1 MFTIYTF
8 GDLHLFADGIR
19 AVSMLFDP
27 LNTNFWVGGGAS
39 FGVGKLAVIALMFT
53 LAIVAIKGIAE
64 QSVRVDH
71 ILILLILFNVMFV
84 PKTRLQ
90 IEDVM
95 GGQVTAVDEV
105 PIVIAAVG
113 GIVSHMS
120 YEIAMTF
127 ETVFQLPSGGGSGD
141 WVSGWQGLDLGGG
154 ASPGLH
160 SPLRMLLDIRKIQP
174 DQAGIGLMTNISQ
187 YARNCTD
194 TGFSRADWMSSPA
207 KMDYLLDNP
216 GTGQTQTYDASASVM
231 SPLIPCAQAAVTIRG
246 QLDAYFSSAGAGLAA
261 RFSDQLCQQGETK
274 PGYTGGATSSCESD
288 QHEMAYDQL
297 MPALQTAGISAAS
310 FMQDLLFS
318 QLVRSTMHCGEQA
331 NEESFRTCV
340 SMMVSANE
348 QTRVQ
353 NAAAGSGFAK
363 IMLTAMNLFLF
374 LFYTLTPIISIVML
388 AAGLAGVGIAGKFL
402 LFGVWAHSW
411 LPVAVVI
418 DFFIEASVRQEL
430 HNYSISLLRGS
441 FDGDRFYDIIADHIS
456 LGADLLAATPLVTLA
471 VLSGSIFSLTSM
483 ASRISGKDHVDETMA
498 APAAY
503 RNGPIADLSYD
514 KITTPA
520 SQANSI
526 ASGSGAVA
534 FASQDAVATQTKVS
548 SSAIG
553 EGVKEYSQRQS
564 ASLQGRSNVAIT
576 SGMESTFGAIERAQN
591 STRLT
596 GAESTSLDYLQKS
609 GYHILNKAGITQG
622 VDDTVAGSTGAALSV
637 AAGLDAK
644 AQAKALEAA
653 SIGIGAKAG
662 WDAKRTAQLTSALKD
677 AAGLTEEGALQSGSD
692 AALRNQEMAT
702 RAREAV
708 QTLDSE
714 SGKKLSHGARLS
726 QEAVRA
732 SDSTSQIAD
741 AQRTMRQLGFGQQMG
756 MVDAFVS
763 KLRTD
768 AGYASR
774 MNDPQMGVDR
784 LMLNAATEAN
794 AAGANGGAIL
804 QAYREDYARQLA
816 FFSKDKHLT
825 STHPE
830 AASAVSKIQ
839 AMANTMTGVVNENG
853 ESGFAASAMVNWL
866 KDTQS
871 HFAAPPT
878 DNRVRQGAEGDI
890 ARIGSQ
896 TPGYDTLQDSA
907 QRLRSEGAQGIATT
921 RQGISSPSQ
930 AAYDRRR
937 QQIEGGYGDR
947 AAQVSDEYA
956 ATPEVAAAHAKVAE
970 QRAAARNRGD
980 VGMIDSAAT
989 VTGGL
994 DKGLGL
1000 VTAGSQFVR
1009 DAGGE
1014 ALQWAMGRPTDANE
1028 ARAAKAANEGLSR
1041 AANDPGLSSFL
1052 GSDPQA
1058 WKYYAA
1064 QYADSHKESN
1074 WSPNAGVMK
1083 QMADTLGPERAAEIA
1098 ARAQLMSSG
1107 DYAPQSAR
1115 DTARELTSNAGSDI
1129 PTGVPPGVSTM
1140 TPNDMDRMEGD
1151 GGFQPPAPPA
1161 PGRGSRARSGAA
1173 AEGTRYAGTPLAAFA
1188 GSESKRKMMDTVY
1201 DAAVEG
1207 GVDPA
1212 LALAVAAR
1220 ESSFNPGAVSPAGAQ
1235 GLMQLMPGTAAAYGV
1250 TDSFDPE
1257 QNAAGGVAYLKHL
1270 SEKYDGNLD
1279 LVLAGYNAG
1288 ETKVRKHGNQVPPF
1302 EETEKYVDIVG
1313 ESYARI
1319 AASFDE
1325 QDQRGGTGGGF

>member
-8 GDLHLFADGIR
+8 GDMHLFADGIR

-27 LNTNFWVGGGAS
+27 LNTNFWVGGGSS

-53 LAIVAIKGIAE
+53 LAIVAVKGIAE
-64 QSVRVDH
+64 QTVRVDH
-71 ILILLILFNVMFV
+71 ILILLILFNIMFV

-95 GGQVTAVDEV
+95 SGQVAAVDEV
-105 PIVIAAVG
+105 PMIIAAVG

-127 ETVFQLPSGGGSGD
+127 ETVFQIPSGGGAGD

-154 ASPGLH
+154 ASPGLN
-160 SPLRMLLDIRKIQP
+160 SPLRLLLSARSVQP
-174 DQAGIGLMTNISQ
+174 DRSGIDLMTNISQ
-187 YARNCTD
+187 YARNCTS

-207 KMDYLLDNP
+207 KIDYMLDNP
-216 GTGQTQTYDASASVM
+216 GTGGTVLHDM
-231 SPLIPCAQAAVTIRG
+231 SSGGMMPLTNCATAAQVIRND
-246 QLDAYFSSAGAGLAA
+246 LAAYFSTGGGGISATFGE
-261 RFSDQLCQQGETK
+261 QLCQQTESK
-274 PGYTGGATSSCESD
+274 PGYTGGTGDSCEDD
-288 QHEMAYDQL
+288 QYEMAYDQL
-297 MPALQTAGISAAS
+297 MPSLQTSGINAAS

-331 NEESFRTCV
+331 NEDSFRNCV

-353 NAAAGSGFAK
+353 NAAAGAGFAK

-374 LFYTLTPIISIVML
+374 MFYTLTPIISIVML

-418 DFFIEASVRQEL
+418 DFFIEAAVRQEL
-430 HNYSISLLRGS
+430 HNYSIAVMRGS
-441 FDGDRFYDIIADHIS
+441 FDADRFYDIIADHIS

-498 APAAY
+498 APAAF

-520 SQANSI
+520 SQAGSI

-534 FASQDAVATQTKVS
+534 FASQDALATQTKIS
-548 SSAIG
+548 SNSLSEAG
-553 EGVKEYSQRQS
+553 REYAQRQS
-564 ASLQGRSNVAIT
+564 ASLQGRSSAAIT
-576 SGMESTFGAIERAQN
+576 SGMESTFGTIERAQS

-596 GAESTSLDYLQKS
+596 SAESTSYDNLKKIGYHVSNKS
-609 GYHILNKAGITQG
+609 GHTQG
-622 VDDTVAGSTGAALSV
+622 VDDTVAASTGAALSA
-637 AAGLDAK
+637 AAGLEGK
-644 AQAKALEAA
+644 AQAKALSAA
-653 SIGIGAKAG
+653 GAALGAKFG
-662 WDAKRTAQLTSALKD
+662 WDAKRTAAVTSALKD
-677 AAGLTEEGALQSGSD
+677 SAGISEEGTLLGGSD
-692 AALRNQEMAT
+692 AALRGQKMAT
-702 RAREAV
+702 LASDSV
-708 QTLDSE
+708 KTLDTDASE
-714 SGKKLSHGARLS
+714 KLSHGARLS

-732 SDSTSQIAD
+732 SDSTSQIAET
-741 AQRTMRQLGFGQQMG
+741 QRAMRQLGFGQQMG

-763 KLRTD
+763 KMRTD

-784 LMLNAATEAN
+784 YMRNAASEAN
-794 AAGANGGAIL
+794 AAGANGDAIL

-816 FFSKDKHLT
+816 FFGKDKHLT

-830 AASAVSKIQ
+830 AASAAAKLQ
-839 AMANTMTGVVNENG
+839 AMTNTMTGVVNQNG
-853 ESGFAASAMVNWL
+853 ESAFAASATMNWL
-866 KDTQS
+866 RDTAS
-871 HFAAPPT
+871 HFATPPT
-878 DNRVRQGAEGDI
+878 DNSVRQGAEGDVS
-890 ARIGSQ
+890 RMRGQ
-896 TPGYDTLQDSA
+896 TPQYDELRDSA
-907 QRLRSEGAQGIATT
+907 SRLRTEGAQDIATT
-921 RQGISSPSQ
+921 RAGMSTPSQ
-930 AAYDRRR
+930 AAFDRRR
-937 QQIEGGYGDR
+937 QQISGDYGQR
-947 AAQVSDEYA
+947 ASEVPGEYA
-956 ATPEVAAAHAKVAE
+956 ATPEVAAAHEQVAQ

-980 VGMIDSAAT
+980 VGMIGSAAT
-989 VTGGL
+989 VTGGI
-994 DKGLGL
+994 DQTLGT

-1009 DAGGE
+1009 DAAGE
-1014 ALQWAMGRPTDANE
+1014 ALQWATGKPTDRNE
-1028 ARAAKAANEGLSR
+1028 ARAANAANEGLSR
-1041 AANDPGLSSFL
+1041 AANDPGLGSFL

-1064 QYADSHKESN
+1064 QYANSHKESH
-1074 WSPNAGVMK
+1074 WSPDKDVMK
-1083 QMADTLGPERAAEIA
+1083 QMEDSLGPERAAQIA
-1098 ARAQLMSSG
+1098 ARAEQMASG

-1115 DTARELTSNAGSDI
+1115 DTARDLTSNAGSDI
-1129 PTGVPPGVSTM
+1129 PTGAPPGVSAL
-1140 TPNDMDRMEGD
+1140 TPNDMDVMEGD

-1161 PGRGSRARSGAA
+1161 PGRGSRARGSEGAQA
-1173 AEGTRYAGTPLAAFA
+1173 SRYAGTPLERLA
-1188 GSESKRKMMDTVY
+1188 GSANRRDMMDIVH
-1201 DAAVEG
+1201 DAAVAG

-1212 LALAVAAR
+1212 LALAVASQ
-1220 ESSFNPGAVSPAGAQ
+1220 ESKFNPDAVSRAGAQ
-1235 GLMQLMPGTAAAYGV
+1235 GLMQLMPATAARFGV

-1257 QNAAGGVAYLKHL
+1257 QNAAGGVAYLKFL
-1270 SEKYDGNLD
+1270 TNKFDGDLD

-1288 ETKVRKHGNQVPPF
+1288 EGAVGKHGNTVPPYK
-1302 EETEKYVDIVG
+1302 ETQNYVSVVG
-1313 ESYARI
+1313 ESYGAI

-1325 QDQRGGTGGGF
+1325 QDERERTGGF